1 MDRGRVGTLAIGNKA
16 IREGMIKHQ
25 QDVHLE
31 RISKIKNRK
40 PGSSNTLDNT
50 APVVV
55 KAALNNPRKAALK
68 LEFNTVTER
77 ENKVLLQKISA
88 ILTAPPKIT
97 DEDYVRMR
105 KIVQNLKGGKQ
116 IYEEAIQ
123 MKHHKAY
130 LKHLKTMGPY
140 YKPKEW
146 ELDYRRQLR
155 QQKFMRQ
162 VTYERPKDFVD
173 PLRMMEDWP
182 DVDVDGEDSHTMKR
196 RASSAPLGEGS
207 RSSAHVHRV
216 KEVKEVKA
224 QNAGVGGEGSVRSH
238 HTRGGSKT
246 QTHPYP
252 TSEPLGDTNYD
263 SDRFEDNDPAAAEE
277 QEQLEELAHV
287 VREIRVSTAVVDG
300 DVDAN
305 GAAPSGEIS
314 HWVGGSVNCWLVDK
328 SILVISTSA
337 KQGEYTPAF
346 DAEAEI
352 DVVGLAG
359 VRGISE
365 DNIDKILTDS
375 SQLSSLAKF
384 IAESVEV
391 RIEDGTARVVLNLAE
406 AEETEG
412 ARDDTIADPGGESF
426 FITGDE
432 DSLAQNG
439 DGLAYY
445 HPASE
450 DVHAAAL
457 IDDDAGNMSCHVSGV
472 TIPVRSI
479 FGKKKDD
486 LVLRPKKDVVLA
498 IAQIDLE
505 NDEEISVNVQ
515 ICSNSDTKFRG
526 KPAIVADTKLKMK
539 TGLPSIMRAD
549 VELLSEYFRSI
560 SQNLAIE
567 THSVSGTSA
576 LILTPGEPSSRS

>member
-173 PLRMMEDWP
+173 PLRMMGDWP
-182 DVDVDGEDSHTMKR
+182 DVDVDGEDSHTMKQ

-216 KEVKEVKA
+216 KEVKDVRA
-224 QNAGVGGEGSVRSH
+224 QNAGVGGDGTVSH
-238 HTRGGSKT
+238 NGRQSKT
-246 QTHPYP
+246 QSRPSST
-252 TSEPLGDTNYD
+252 TEPPGEINYD

-287 VREIRVSTAVVDG
+287 VRQIRVSTAVIDG
-300 DVDAN
+300 DLDAN
-305 GAAPSGEIS
+305 GVAPSGEIS
-314 HWVGGSVNCWLVDK
+314 HWVEGSVNCWLVDK

-391 RIEDGTARVVLNLAE
+391 RIEDGTARVVLNLSE
-406 AEETEG
+406 SEETEG
-412 ARDDTIADPGGESF
+412 AQDHTIADPGGESF

-432 DSLAQNG
+432 DSLTRNG
-439 DGLAYY
+439 DGLAYH

-450 DVHAAAL
+450 VVHAATL
-457 IDDDAGNMSCHVSGV
+457 IDDEAGIMSSHVSGV
-472 TIPVRSI
+472 TIPVRSV

-486 LVLRPKKDVVLA
+486 LVLRPKKDLVLA
-498 IAQIDLE
+498 IARIDLE

-567 THSVSGTSA
+567 THSVSGASA
-576 LILTPGEPSSRS
+576 LILTTGEPSSRS